1 MWLLKRLDKK
11 NTQAA
16 NQSTYI
22 QNYAFYPPYKNIFSQ
37 YYPIGEEKF
46 DSFIRELEK
55 AEKFIF
61 MEYFIIEEGK
71 MWNAILK
78 VLERKAS
85 EGVDVRLIYDD
96 AGCMLTLPN
105 RYNRK
110 LEEKGIK
117 CAIFNPLVPILSA
130 KFNTRDHRKI
140 TVIDGVTA
148 FTGGINLADEY
159 INEIVK
165 HGHWKDMGIMIK
177 GEAVWN
183 FTVMFLSL
191 WDSIK
196 DQSSDFMPFKASKN
210 SFSNIETKG
219 YVQPFSDDPLDN
231 EPVGQIVYLNMINK
245 AEKYVYITTP
255 YLIIDS
261 EMITALCT
269 AAKSGVDVRIIT
281 PHHADKKYVHETTRS
296 FYPKLMHSGVRIFE
310 YEPGF
315 MHGKT
320 FVADDA
326 YAVVGTINMDYRS
339 LFLHFECGI
348 WMYATNTVMDVK
360 NDFMLTLEDCIE
372 INLEHFKGVGLGR
385 KLLSLILRLFAPLM

>member
-1 MWLLKRLDKK
+1 MRLLKRLDKK

-219 YVQPFSDDPLDN
+219 YVQPFSDDPPRQRTCRAN
-231 EPVGQIVYLNMINK
+231 
-245 AEKYVYITTP
+245 
-255 YLIIDS
+255 
-261 EMITALCT
+261 C
-269 AAKSGVDVRIIT
+269 
-281 PHHADKKYVHETTRS
+281 
-296 FYPKLMHSGVRIFE
+296 IFE
-310 YEPGF
+310 Y
-315 MHGKT
+315 
-320 FVADDA
+320 DQ
-326 YAVVGTINMDYRS
+326 
-339 LFLHFECGI
+339 
-348 WMYATNTVMDVK
+348 
-360 NDFMLTLEDCIE
+360 
-372 INLEHFKGVGLGR
+372 
-385 KLLSLILRLFAPLM
+385 